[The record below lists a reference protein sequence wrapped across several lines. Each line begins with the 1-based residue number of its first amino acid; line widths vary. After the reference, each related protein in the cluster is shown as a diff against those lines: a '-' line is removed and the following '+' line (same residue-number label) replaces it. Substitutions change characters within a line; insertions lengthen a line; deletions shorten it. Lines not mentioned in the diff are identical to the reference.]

1 MARVSYVEEKDH
13 PELAREIGKIKSG
26 RGGAL
31 LNIYKLLLHAP
42 PLAEQWLDYVSAV
55 RFKAELEPRIRE
67 LITIRI
73 AYLNKIQYVLQ
84 QHVPKLAEAEGV
96 TAAECEAL
104 REWRAAGLFSERERA
119 ALAYADAML
128 AGPHVS
134 DDAFGA
140 VRRHFD
146 ERQTVELTVLIG
158 TYIMHNRV
166 FNALKVDLEPK

>member
-13 PELAREIGKIKSG
+13 PELAFVIGKIKSG

-42 PLAEQWLDYVSAV
+42 PLAELWLDYVSTV
-55 RFKAELEPRIRE
+55 RFKATLEPRVRE
-67 LITIRI
+67 LITIRV
-73 AYLNKIQYVLQ
+73 AYLNQIQYVLQ

-104 REWRAAGLFSERERA
+104 KDWRASKQFSERERA

-128 AGPHVS
+128 AGPHVP
-134 DDAFGA
+134 DAAFDA
-140 VRRHFD
+140 MRKHFE